1 MLPKEQRLDTKGVAL
16 VFEQKRKTAR
26 TPYFNVMYTN
36 VPGLLCK
43 KYAVIVS
50 KKNFSRA
57 VDRNKARRRVYNS
70 IQKMSIAPT
79 PPLAIVVQCNKESVD
94 LDSKTFFTELEKAF
108 RQSII

>member
-16 VFEQKRKTAR
+16 VFEGKRNTLR
-26 TPYFNVMYTN
+26 TLYFNIISARDITLPY
-36 VPGLLCK
+36 K

-50 KKNFSRA
+50 KKNFPKA
-57 VDRNKARRRVYNS
+57 VERNKARRRVYS
-70 IQKMSIAPT
+70 GIQKMSIVPA
-79 PPLAIVVQCNKESVD
+79 PPLAIIVQCNKEARD